1 MDVAWISGGRR
12 QTAIRV
18 AGTTTCVHTPQ
29 CKLASW
35 THGGFDGAVQPT
47 HLLVRFEGA
56 QVLLGCHRIPPAE
69 DLRLDLLRKEV
80 ILRHL
85 GQCPLRE
92 LTTPSTR
99 PYGMRHGQQREYVR
113 LCEYIYARR
122 CNGARINRCYAVQQR
137 DLDRIAMNAMD
148 SPFSCPRQSLTRA
161 RRQPSGK
168 AHPPALLP
176 TACGAHRA

>member
-18 AGTTTCVHTPQ
+18 AGTTMCVHTPQ

-35 THGGFDGAVQPT
+35 THGGFYGAVQPT

-99 PYGMRHGQQREYVR
+99 PWHSMRHGQQSEYVR

-137 DLDRIAMNAMD
+137 GLNRIAMNAMD
-148 SPFSCPRQSLTRA
+148 SPFSCRA
-161 RRQPSGK
+161 SQGTAPGK